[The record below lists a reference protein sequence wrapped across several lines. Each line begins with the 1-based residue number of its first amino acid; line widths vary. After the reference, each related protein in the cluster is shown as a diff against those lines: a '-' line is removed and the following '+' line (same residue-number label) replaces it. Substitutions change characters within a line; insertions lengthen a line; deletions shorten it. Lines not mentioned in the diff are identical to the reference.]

1 MWLNGHT
8 SKRLRNINVGRA
20 VTFRPCRAHGQAHR
34 PKGRLCALNKS
45 RAPYSVS
52 YNGPVAVPRIFLID
66 SYGFIF
72 RAFHARARMQAP
84 PMRTASGLPTEAV
97 LIFNNMLRK
106 LAKTF
111 APEYMAAIF
120 ESLGPTHRDEL
131 FAEYKA
137 NRSET
142 PPDLITQIP
151 YVERLLHALRIPII
165 QYPRYEADDVIG
177 TLSRKAA
184 DAGCEVV
191 IVSSDKDMLQ
201 LVTDRVSMLNPA
213 KDDTWYDPAKV
224 KEFMGVEPRQVAD
237 LLALKGDAVDNI
249 PGAPGIG
256 EKGAKD
262 LIDQF
267 GSVVAA
273 LDHADEVKKRMS
285 RESLQNNRERILM
298 SLQLATIQCD
308 VPIDFSLDALRV
320 QEPDIEALKPL
331 YKELEF
337 FSLLKELGPSEDV
350 RPRDFAQFE
359 SHEALAVWLDAI
371 PAGVPLSLAFS
382 VEQTEIGLACRPSE
396 ARSLP
401 VSRLSE
407 LQPALENPDLPKA
420 ASDVKSLTLSLLKRG
435 LHPRCLRDDVSLF
448 AFLLDAD
455 PASCSFEALVERR
468 LDLRAGPRA
477 DERASFVHEL
487 DEKLRPEIERRAF
500 SKLYTDMELP
510 LAGVLARMELE
521 GIRIDT
527 NELARLSQLMES
539 GISRLTGEIHA
550 LAGREF
556 NIASPQQLGKVLF
569 EEMALPAP
577 VRYGKGK
584 TISTAVDVLET
595 LAPEH
600 EIVRKVLEYRQLT
613 KLKGT
618 YVDALPE
625 LIDPSTGRIH
635 TSFNQ
640 TGAATGRLSSS
651 NPNLQNIPIKTELGR
666 EIRAAFIPREGWKLV
681 VADYSQI
688 ELRLLAH
695 MSQDPVLIE
704 AFRQGEDIHTR
715 TAAEVMGV
723 PPMLV
728 TREERNNAK
737 AVNFGIVYGI
747 SAFGLAANLGISRK
761 EAEAYIKAYFER
773 YAGVKRFIDETI
785 AKTRETGIARTLFG
799 RERPI
804 PDINSRNPNAR
815 GFAERTAV
823 NSPLQGTAADLI
835 KLAMVRIDNA
845 LASCQTRLLLQ
856 VHDEL
861 VLESPPDELES
872 VKRLVKHEMENVFAL
887 DVPLSVEVGVGD
899 NWRDAK

>member
-1 MWLNGHT
+1 
-8 SKRLRNINVGRA
+8 
-20 VTFRPCRAHGQAHR
+20 
-34 PKGRLCALNKS
+34 
-45 RAPYSVS
+45 
-52 YNGPVAVPRIFLID
+52 
-66 SYGFIF
+66 
-72 RAFHARARMQAP
+72 MQAP
-84 PMRTASGLPTEAV
+84 PMRTAAGLPTEAV
-97 LIFNNMLRK
+97 LIFNNMLKK

-111 APEYMAAIF
+111 APQYIAAIF

-142 PPDLITQIP
+142 PPDLLTQIP
-151 YVERLLHALRIPII
+151 YIERLLAALRIPII
-165 QYPRYEADDVIG
+165 QYPGYEADDVIG

-201 LVTDRVSMLNPA
+201 LVNDRVSMLNPA

-224 KEFMGVEPRQVAD
+224 KEFMGVEPHQVPD

-262 LIDQF
+262 LIEEF
-267 GSVVAA
+267 GSVKAA
-273 LDHADEVKKRMS
+273 LDRTDEVKKRMS
-285 RESLQNNRERILM
+285 RESLQNNRDRILM
-298 SLQLATIQCD
+298 SLDLATIRCD
-308 VPIDFSLDALRV
+308 VPIPFGPEALRV
-320 QEPDIEALKPL
+320 QEPDLEALKPL

-337 FSLLKELGPSEDV
+337 FSHLKELGPSEDA
-350 RPRDFAQFE
+350 RPRDFAPLE
-359 SHEALAVWLDAI
+359 TAEAVSAFV
-371 PAGVPLSLAFS
+371 AGVPKGVALAFAFAS
-382 VEQTEIGLACRPSE
+382 DMTEIGLAWRTSE

-401 VSRLSE
+401 VSRLGE
-407 LQPALENPDLPKA
+407 LRSALENSQLPKA
-420 ASDVKSLTLSLLKRG
+420 ASDLKSVILSLLKRG
-435 LHPRCLRDDVSLF
+435 IQPRGLWEDISLY

-455 PASCSFEALVERR
+455 PGSCSLEAMVERR

-477 DERASFVHEL
+477 DERALFVHEL
-487 DEKLRPEIERRAF
+487 GELLRPEIDRRGF
-500 SKLYTDMELP
+500 RKLYEEIELP
-510 LAGVLARMELE
+510 LAGVLARMEIT

-527 NELARLSQLMES
+527 TELARLSTLMES
-539 GISRLTGEIHA
+539 GIAQLTGEIHA
-550 LAGREF
+550 IAGREF

-569 EEMALPAP
+569 EEIGLPAP

-584 TISTAVDVLET
+584 VISTAADVLEA
-595 LAPEH
+595 LAPGH
-600 EIVRKVLEYRQLT
+600 EIVGKVLEFRQLS

-618 YVDALPE
+618 YVDALPA
-625 LIDPSTGRIH
+625 LIDPDTGRIH

-651 NPNLQNIPIKTELGR
+651 DPNLQNIPIKTELGR
-666 EIRAAFIPREGWKLV
+666 EIRAAFIPRDGWKLV

-695 MSQDPVLIE
+695 MSQDPVLID

-728 TREERNNAK
+728 TREARNNAK

-785 AKTRETGIARTLFG
+785 AKTRETGVARTLFG

-804 PDINSRNPNAR
+804 PDINARNPNAR
-815 GFAERTAV
+815 GFAERTAI
-823 NSPLQGTAADLI
+823 NSPIQGTAADLI
-835 KLAMVRIDNA
+835 KIAMIRIDKA
-845 LASCQTRLLLQ
+845 LAGLEARLLLQ

-861 VLESPPDELES
+861 VLEAPPGEIDK
-872 VKRLVKHEMENVFAL
+872 VKEVVRREMEGVSAL
-887 DVPLSVEVGVGD
+887 DVPLVVEVGVGD

>member
-1 MWLNGHT
+1 
-8 SKRLRNINVGRA
+8 
-20 VTFRPCRAHGQAHR
+20 
-34 PKGRLCALNKS
+34 
-45 RAPYSVS
+45 
-52 YNGPVAVPRIFLID
+52 VAIPRVFLID
-66 SYGFIF
+66 TYGFIF
-72 RAFHARARMQAP
+72 RAYHARARMQAP
-84 PMRTASGLPTEAV
+84 PMRTTSGLPTEAV

-106 LAKTF
+106 LSKTF
-111 APEYMAAIF
+111 APQYMAAIF
-120 ESLGPTHRDEL
+120 ESLGKTHREEEY
-131 FAEYKA
+131 AEYKA

-151 YVERLLHALRIPII
+151 YVERLLEALRIPII
-165 QYPRYEADDVIG
+165 QYPGFEADDVIG

-184 DAGCEVV
+184 EAGYEVV

-262 LIDQF
+262 LIAQF

-273 LDHADEVKKRMS
+273 LDRADEVSKRMS

-298 SLQLATIQCD
+298 SLRLATIHCD
-308 VPIDFSLDALRV
+308 VPIPFNLEALRV
-320 QEPDIEALKPL
+320 QDHEIESLKSL

-337 FSLLKELGPSEDV
+337 FSHLKELGPSEDI
-350 RPRDFAQFE
+350 RPRDFAALE
-359 SHEALAVWLDAI
+359 TAEAVRSFVEAVPPGSA
-371 PAGVPLSLAFS
+371 LSLAFS
-382 VEQTEIGLACRPSE
+382 ADHNEIGLACRPFE

-401 VSRLSE
+401 VSRIRE
-407 LQPALENPDLPKA
+407 LQFTLENPDLPKA
-420 ASDVKSLTLSLLKRG
+420 SNDLKSFTLNLLKHG
-435 LHPRCLRDDVSLF
+435 IHAQGMRDDVSVY
-448 AFLLDAD
+448 AFFFDAD
-455 PASCSFEALVERR
+455 PASCSLEALVQRR
-468 LDLRAGPRA
+468 LDLRVGPRA
-477 DERASFVHEL
+477 DERASFIREL
-487 DEKLRPEIERRAF
+487 NERLRPEVDRKGF
-500 SKLYTDMELP
+500 GNLYEDIELP
-510 LAGVLARMELE
+510 LCGVLARMEHT
-521 GIRIDT
+521 GIRVDT
-527 NELARLSQLMES
+527 KELARLSALLETAIS
-539 GISRLTGEIHA
+539 GLTLEIHA

-556 NIASPQQLGKVLF
+556 NISSPQQLGKILF
-569 EEMALPAP
+569 DEMGLPAP

-584 TISTAVDVLET
+584 IVSTAIDVLEG
-595 LAPEH
+595 LAEEH

-618 YVDALPE
+618 YVDALPV
-625 LIDPSTGRIH
+625 LMDPDTARIH

-666 EIRAAFIPREGWKLV
+666 EIRAAFIPREGWQLL

-695 MSQDPVLIE
+695 LSGDPVLID
-704 AFRQGEDIHTR
+704 AFQRGEDIHTR

-728 TREERNNAK
+728 TREARNNAK

-773 YAGVKRFIDETI
+773 YSGVKRFIDETI
-785 AKTRETGIARTLFG
+785 SKTRETGIARTMFG

-823 NSPLQGTAADLI
+823 NSPIQGTAADLI
-835 KLAMVRIDNA
+835 KLAMVRIDRA
-845 LASCQTRLLLQ
+845 LAGLESRLLLQ

-861 VLESPPDELES
+861 VLEAPVAEVDR
-872 VKRLVKHEMENVFAL
+872 VKTLVKAEMEGVCEL
-887 DVPLSVEVGVGD
+887 SVPLLVEIGTGD

>member
-1 MWLNGHT
+1 
-8 SKRLRNINVGRA
+8 
-20 VTFRPCRAHGQAHR
+20 
-34 PKGRLCALNKS
+34 
-45 RAPYSVS
+45 
-52 YNGPVAVPRIFLID
+52 
-66 SYGFIF
+66 
-72 RAFHARARMQAP
+72 
-84 PMRTASGLPTEAV
+84 MRTAAGLPTEAV
-97 LIFNNMLRK
+97 LIFNNMLKK

-111 APEYMAAIF
+111 APQYIAAIF

-142 PPDLITQIP
+142 PPDLLTQIP
-151 YVERLLHALRIPII
+151 YIERLLAALRIPII
-165 QYPRYEADDVIG
+165 QYPGYEADDVIG

-201 LVTDRVSMLNPA
+201 LVNDRVSMLNPA

-224 KEFMGVEPRQVAD
+224 KEFMGVEPHQVPD

-262 LIDQF
+262 LIEEF
-267 GSVVAA
+267 GSVKAA
-273 LDHADEVKKRMS
+273 LDRTDEVKKRMS
-285 RESLQNNRERILM
+285 RESLQNNRDRILM
-298 SLQLATIQCD
+298 SLDLATIRCD
-308 VPIDFSLDALRV
+308 VPIPFGPEALRV
-320 QEPDIEALKPL
+320 QEPDLEALKPL

-337 FSLLKELGPSEDV
+337 FSHLKELGPSEDA
-350 RPRDFAQFE
+350 RPRDFAPLE
-359 SHEALAVWLDAI
+359 TAEAVSAFV
-371 PAGVPLSLAFS
+371 AGVPKGVALAFAFAS
-382 VEQTEIGLACRPSE
+382 DMTEIGLAWRTSE

-401 VSRLSE
+401 VSRLGE
-407 LQPALENPDLPKA
+407 LRSALENSQLPKA
-420 ASDVKSLTLSLLKRG
+420 ASDLKSVILSLLKRG
-435 LHPRCLRDDVSLF
+435 IQPRGLWEDISLY

-455 PASCSFEALVERR
+455 PGSCSLEAMVERR

-477 DERASFVHEL
+477 DERALFVHEL
-487 DEKLRPEIERRAF
+487 GELLRPEIDRRGF
-500 SKLYTDMELP
+500 RKLYEEIELP
-510 LAGVLARMELE
+510 LAGVLARMEIT

-527 NELARLSQLMES
+527 TELARLSTLMES
-539 GISRLTGEIHA
+539 GIAQLTGEIHA
-550 LAGREF
+550 IAGREF

-569 EEMALPAP
+569 EEIGLPAP

-584 TISTAVDVLET
+584 VISTAADVLEA
-595 LAPEH
+595 LAPGH
-600 EIVRKVLEYRQLT
+600 EIVGKVLEFRQLS

-618 YVDALPE
+618 YVDALPA
-625 LIDPSTGRIH
+625 LIDPDTGRIH

-651 NPNLQNIPIKTELGR
+651 DPNLQNIPIKTELGR
-666 EIRAAFIPREGWKLV
+666 EIRAAFIPRDGWKLV

-695 MSQDPVLIE
+695 MSQDPVLID

-728 TREERNNAK
+728 TREARNNAK

-785 AKTRETGIARTLFG
+785 AKTRETGVARTLFG

-804 PDINSRNPNAR
+804 PDINARNPNAR
-815 GFAERTAV
+815 GFAERTAI
-823 NSPLQGTAADLI
+823 NSPIQGSAADLI
-835 KLAMVRIDNA
+835 KIAMIRIDKA
-845 LASCQTRLLLQ
+845 LAGLEARLLLQ

-861 VLESPPDELES
+861 VLEAPPGEIDK
-872 VKRLVKHEMENVFAL
+872 VKEVVRREMEGVSAL
-887 DVPLSVEVGVGD
+887 DVPLVVEVGVGD

>member
-1 MWLNGHT
+1 MYP
-8 SKRLRNINVGRA
+8 S
-20 VTFRPCRAHGQAHR
+20 P
-34 PKGRLCALNKS
+34 ALNNS
-45 RAPYSVS
+45 A
-52 YNGPVAVPRIFLID
+52 PRIFLID

-84 PMRTASGLPTEAV
+84 PMRTTTGLPTEAV

-106 LAKTF
+106 LSKTF
-111 APEYMAAIF
+111 APQYMAAIF
-120 ESLGPTHRDEL
+120 ESLGKTHRDEL

-137 NRSET
+137 NRTET

-151 YVERLLHALRIPII
+151 YVERLLAALRIPVI
-165 QYPRYEADDVIG
+165 QYPGFEADDVIG

-184 DAGCEVV
+184 LAGCEVV

-213 KDDTWYDPAKV
+213 KDDTWYTPAKV
-224 KEFMGVEPRQVAD
+224 KEFMGVEPIQVAD

-256 EKGAKD
+256 DKGAQD
-262 LIDQF
+262 LLAQF
-267 GSVVAA
+267 GSVLIA
-273 LDHADEVKKRMS
+273 LDHAGQVTKKMS

-308 VPIDFSLDALRV
+308 VPILFDLDALTVR
-320 QEPDIEALKPL
+320 EPDSEALKIL

-337 FSLLKELGPSEDV
+337 FSHLKELGPSEDA
-350 RPRDFAQFE
+350 RPRDFAPLE
-359 SHEALAVWLDAI
+359 TAEAVASFLTGAD
-371 PAGVPLSLAFS
+371 SLAIAFS
-382 VEQTEIGLACRPSE
+382 SDQTEIGLACRPGE

-401 VSRLSE
+401 ISRLNE
-407 LQPALENPDLPKA
+407 LQSALENPALPKVS
-420 ASDVKSLTLSLLKRG
+420 SDLKSLTLSLLKHGIHARG
-435 LHPRCLRDDVSLF
+435 LRDDVSLY

-455 PASCSFEALVERR
+455 PGSCSLEALVERR
-468 LDLRAGPRA
+468 LDLRPGPRA

-487 DEKLRPEIERRAF
+487 NERLKPEVERRGF
-500 SKLYTDMELP
+500 MKLYEEIELP
-510 LAGVLARMELE
+510 LAGVLARMELS

-527 NELARLSQLMES
+527 NELARLSLLMET
-539 GISRLTGEIHA
+539 GIARLTSGIHA

-556 NIASPQQLGKVLF
+556 NISSPQQLGKVLF
-569 EEMALPAP
+569 EEMGLPAP
-577 VRYGKGK
+577 VKYGKGK

-595 LAPEH
+595 LAPDH
-600 EIVRKVLEYRQLT
+600 EIVRHVLEYRQLT

-618 YVDALPE
+618 YVDALPA
-625 LIDPSTGRIH
+625 LMDSATGRIH

-695 MSQDPVLIE
+695 MSRDPVLTD

-728 TREERNNAK
+728 TREARNNAK

-747 SAFGLAANLGISRK
+747 SPFGLAANLGISRK
-761 EAEAYIKAYFER
+761 EAETYIKAYFER
-773 YAGVKRFIDETI
+773 YAGVRRFIDETI
-785 AKTRETGIARTLFG
+785 DRTRETGVARTLFG

-823 NSPLQGTAADLI
+823 NSPIQGTAADLI
-835 KLAMVRIDNA
+835 KVAMVRIDKA
-845 LASCQTRLLLQ
+845 LAGAETRLLLQ

-861 VLESPPDELES
+861 VLESPPGEIES
-872 VKRLVKHEMENVFAL
+872 IRQLVKREMEGVFEL
-887 DVPLSVEVGVGD
+887 SVPLLVEVGVGE

>member
-1 MWLNGHT
+1 
-8 SKRLRNINVGRA
+8 
-20 VTFRPCRAHGQAHR
+20 VT
-34 PKGRLCALNKS
+34 
-45 RAPYSVS
+45 
-52 YNGPVAVPRIFLID
+52 PRIFLID
-66 SYGFIF
+66 TYGFIF

-97 LIFNNMLRK
+97 LIFNNMLKK
-106 LAKTF
+106 LSKTF
-111 APEYMAAIF
+111 APQYMAAIF
-120 ESLGPTHRDEL
+120 ESLGKTHREEA

-151 YVERLLHALRIPII
+151 YVERLLAALHIPVI
-165 QYPRYEADDVIG
+165 QYAGFEADDVIG

-184 DAGCEVV
+184 EAGCEVV

-256 EKGAKD
+256 DKGAKD

-267 GSVVAA
+267 GSVTAA
-273 LDHADEVKKRMS
+273 LDRAAEVTKRMS

-298 SLQLATIQCD
+298 SLQLATIECA
-308 VPIDFSLDALRV
+308 VPIPFDLEALRV
-320 QEPDIEALKPL
+320 REPDAEALKTL

-337 FSLLKELGPSEDV
+337 FSQLKELGPSEDA
-350 RPRDFAQFE
+350 RPRDFAPLETAEAVRGFVAGVPKGT
-359 SHEALAVWLDAI
+359 ALAV
-371 PAGVPLSLAFS
+371 AFS
-382 VEQTEIGLACRPSE
+382 IDRDEIGFACRPGE

-401 VSRLSE
+401 ISRLSE
-407 LQPALENPDLPKA
+407 LQPALGNADLPKA
-420 ASDVKSLTLSLLKRG
+420 ASDLKSLTLSLLKRG
-435 LHPRCLRDDVSLF
+435 IQARGLRDDVSLY

-455 PASCSFEALVERR
+455 PASCSLEALVERR

-487 DEKLRPEIERRAF
+487 NERLRPEVERRGF
-500 SKLYTDMELP
+500 LKLYEEMELP
-510 LAGVLARMELE
+510 LAAVLARMEHA

-527 NELARLSQLMES
+527 DELARLSNLMET
-539 GISRLTGEIHA
+539 GIARLTIEIHT

-569 EEMALPAP
+569 EEMGLPAP

-584 TISTAVDVLET
+584 TISTAVDVLES

-618 YVDALPE
+618 YVDALPALMDSE
-625 LIDPSTGRIH
+625 TGRIH

-695 MSQDPVLIE
+695 MSGDPVLID

-728 TREERNNAK
+728 TREARNNAK

-747 SAFGLAANLGISRK
+747 SSFGLAANLGISRK

-785 AKTRETGIARTLFG
+785 ARTRETGIARTLFG

-823 NSPLQGTAADLI
+823 NSPIQGTAADLI
-835 KLAMVRIDNA
+835 KVAMVRIDQA
-845 LASCQTRLLLQ
+845 LAGSESRLLLQ

-861 VLESPPDELES
+861 VLEAPDAEIES
-872 VKRLVKHEMENVFAL
+872 VKQLVKREMEGVFEL
-887 DVPLSVEVGVGD
+887 NVPLLVEVGVGE

>member
-1 MWLNGHT
+1 M
-8 SKRLRNINVGRA
+8 GRS
-20 VTFRPCRAHGQAHR
+20 
-34 PKGRLCALNKS
+34 ALPLDNS
-45 RAPYSVS
+45 S
-52 YNGPVAVPRIFLID
+52 PRIFLID

-84 PMRTASGLPTEAV
+84 PMRTTTGLPTEAV

-106 LAKTF
+106 LSKTF
-111 APEYMAAIF
+111 APQYMAAIF
-120 ESLGPTHRDEL
+120 EGPGKTLREEA
-131 FAEYKA
+131 FADYKA

-151 YVERLLHALRIPII
+151 YVERLLAALHMPVIR
-165 QYPRYEADDVIG
+165 YPGYEADDVIG

-184 DAGCEVV
+184 EAGYEVV

-224 KEFMGVEPRQVAD
+224 KEFMGVGPRQVAD

-256 EKGAKD
+256 DKGAKD

-267 GSVVAA
+267 GSVLAA
-273 LDHADEVKKRMS
+273 LDRAGEVAKKMS
-285 RESLQNNRERILM
+285 RESLQNNRERILL
-298 SLQLATIQCD
+298 SLRLATIHCD
-308 VPIDFSLDALRV
+308 VPIPFDLEALRV
-320 QEPDIEALKPL
+320 REPDLQMLKTL

-337 FSLLKELGPSEDV
+337 FSHLKELGPSEDA
-350 RPRDFAQFE
+350 RPRDFAPLE
-359 SHEALAVWLDAI
+359 TAEALDTFVGSVPGGNALAI
-371 PAGVPLSLAFS
+371 VFS
-382 VEQTEIGLACRPSE
+382 GGQNEIGLAHRPSE

-401 VSRLSE
+401 LARMTE
-407 LQPALENPDLPKA
+407 LQPALENASLPKA
-420 ASDVKSLTLSLLKRG
+420 ASDLKSLTLSLLKRG
-435 LHPRCLRDDVSLF
+435 IHAQGLRDDVSLY

-455 PASCSFEALVERR
+455 PASCSLEALVERR

-487 DEKLRPEIERRAF
+487 NERLKPEVERRGF
-500 SKLYTDMELP
+500 LKLYEEIELP
-510 LAGVLARMELE
+510 LAGVLARMEHT

-527 NELARLSQLMES
+527 NELARLSLLMET
-539 GISRLTGEIHA
+539 GIARLTGEIHT

-556 NIASPQQLGKVLF
+556 NISSPQQLGKILF

-584 TISTAVDVLET
+584 VVSTAADVLEG
-595 LAPEH
+595 LAPDH

-618 YVDALPE
+618 YVDALPALMDAE
-625 LIDPSTGRIH
+625 TGRIH

-688 ELRLLAH
+688 ELRLVAH
-695 MSQDPVLIE
+695 MSGDPVLID

-728 TREERNNAK
+728 NREARNNAK

-747 SAFGLAANLGISRK
+747 SSFGLAANLGISRK

-773 YAGVKRFIDETI
+773 YAGVRRFIDETI
-785 AKTRETGIARTLFG
+785 ARTRETGVARTLFG

-804 PDINSRNPNAR
+804 PDINSRNSNAR

-823 NSPLQGTAADLI
+823 NSPIQGTAADLI
-835 KLAMVRIDNA
+835 KVAMVRIDRA
-845 LASCQTRLLLQ
+845 LAGSESRLLLQ

-861 VLESPPDELES
+861 VLEAPAGEIEHVKAL
-872 VKRLVKHEMENVFAL
+872 VKREMEGVFEL
-887 DVPLSVEVGVGD
+887 SVPLLVEVGTGE
-899 NWRDAK
+899 NWRDSK